1 MDRKKLLIVALIAA
15 GIATAFALGGVALAQ
30 DGPTWLATATQTA
43 TEPTPSEYWDAFK
56 KIITDFRTVG
66 VLAGLAAIV
75 SFLLLVFRF
84 RRLNEWLTNLD
95 IKWIK
100 PLVGASLTGILA
112 MLTGVIEG
120 MGWPEA
126 IAAGLSVGIAAFS
139 AGGIHQTVT
148 KGNRKKAA
156 G

>member
-1 MDRKKLLIVALIAA
+1 MDRKKLLIVALVAA
-15 GIATAFALGGVALAQ
+15 GIAAMFAVGGIALAQ
-30 DGPTWLATATQTA
+30 DGPTWLSMATQTA
-43 TEPTPSEYWDAFK
+43 AEPAPSEYWDAFK

-84 RRLNEWLTNLD
+84 KKLDDWLTGLD

-112 MLTGVIEG
+112 MLTSVIG
-120 MGWPEA
+120 GLGWPEA
-126 IAAGLSVGIAAFS
+126 IAAGLSAGIAAFS

-148 KGNRKKAA
+148 KGNKKKVT